1 MIFSK
6 QKLDKAFT
14 YMSKYYNKIL
24 FIDLET
30 DQFDQFLPIKV
41 NDREWQTFTYT
52 EVKSFSDW
60 VAEFFESPF
69 YSSNGDNT
77 QLVKSIM
84 TLRNLEKL
92 KQVTTPIT
100 MEYKKIIDGVLHDI
114 MLEFIPIENNQ
125 AYLFVKDLYLMQK
138 GIYEYED

>member
-6 QKLDKAFT
+6 QNLDKAFT

-30 DQFDQFLPIKV
+30 DQFSPIKV
-41 NDREWQTFTYT
+41 NDNDT

-60 VAEFFESPF
+60 AAVFFQSPF

-100 MEYKKIIDGVLHDI
+100 MEYKKIIDNVFHDI
-114 MLEFIPIENNQ
+114 MIEFIPIKNKQ

-138 GIYEYED
+138 GICEYED

>member
-6 QKLDKAFT
+6 QNLDKAFT

-30 DQFDQFLPIKV
+30 DNFSPIKV
-41 NDREWQTFTYT
+41 NDNDT

-60 VAEFFESPF
+60 IAEFFESPF
-69 YSSNGDNT
+69 YSSNGENT

-92 KQVTTPIT
+92 KQVTVPIT
-100 MEYKKIIDGVLHDI
+100 MEYKKIVDGVFHDI

>member
-6 QKLDKAFT
+6 QNLDKAFT
-14 YMSKYYNKIL
+14 YMSKYYNTIL

-30 DQFDQFLPIKV
+30 DQFSPIKIK
-41 NDREWQTFTYT
+41 DT

-60 VAEFFESPF
+60 ATGFFISPF

-100 MEYKKIIDGVLHDI
+100 MEYKKIVNNVFHDVMI
-114 MLEFIPIENNQ
+114 EFIPIENKQ

-138 GIYEYED
+138 GICEYED

>member
-14 YMSKYYNKIL
+14 YMSKYYNTIL

-30 DQFDQFLPIKV
+30 DQFSPIKV
-41 NDREWQTFTYT
+41 NDNDT
-52 EVKSFSDW
+52 EIKSFSDW
-60 VAEFFESPF
+60 AAVFFQSPF

-100 MEYKKIIDGVLHDI
+100 MEYKKIVDGVFHDI
-114 MLEFIPIENNQ
+114 MLEFIPIENKQ

-138 GIYEYED
+138 GIYEYEN

>member
-6 QKLDKAFT
+6 QNLDKAFT
-14 YMSKYYNKIL
+14 YMSKYYNTIL

-30 DQFDQFLPIKV
+30 DKFSPIKT
-41 NDREWQTFTYT
+41 NDT

-60 VAEFFESPF
+60 AAGFFQSPF

-100 MEYKKIIDGVLHDI
+100 MEYKKIIDNVFHDVMI
-114 MLEFIPIENNQ
+114 EFIPIENNQ
-125 AYLFVKDLYLMQK
+125 AYLFIKDLYLMQK
-138 GIYEYED
+138 GICENED

>member
-30 DQFDQFLPIKV
+30 DQFSPIKV

-60 VAEFFESPF
+60 AAGFFESPF

-100 MEYKKIIDGVLHDI
+100 MEYKKIIDGVFHDV

>member
-14 YMSKYYNKIL
+14 YMSKYYNTIL

-30 DQFDQFLPIKV
+30 DQFSPIKV
-41 NDREWQTFTYT
+41 NDNDT

-60 VAEFFESPF
+60 AAGFFQSPF

-100 MEYKKIIDGVLHDI
+100 MEYKKIVDGVFHDVMI
-114 MLEFIPIENNQ
+114 EFIPIENNQ
-125 AYLFVKDLYLMQK
+125 AYLFIKDLYLMQK

>member
-6 QKLDKAFT
+6 QNLDKAFT
-14 YMSKYYNKIL
+14 YMSKYYNTIL

-30 DQFDQFLPIKV
+30 DKFSPIKI
-41 NDREWQTFTYT
+41 NDNDT

-60 VAEFFESPF
+60 ADGFFQSPF

-100 MEYKKIIDGVLHDI
+100 MEYKKIINNVFHDI

-138 GIYEYED
+138 GICEYED

>member
-6 QKLDKAFT
+6 QELDKAFT
-14 YMSKYYNKIL
+14 YMSKYYNTIL

-30 DQFDQFLPIKV
+30 DKFSPIKI
-41 NDREWQTFTYT
+41 NDT

-60 VAEFFESPF
+60 AAEFFQSPF

-100 MEYKKIIDGVLHDI
+100 MEYKKIIDNVFHDVMI
-114 MLEFIPIENNQ
+114 EFIPIENKQ

-138 GIYEYED
+138 GICKNED

>member
-14 YMSKYYNKIL
+14 YMSKYYNTIL

-30 DQFDQFLPIKV
+30 DQFSPIKV
-41 NDREWQTFTYT
+41 NDNDT

-60 VAEFFESPF
+60 AAVFFQSPF

-100 MEYKKIIDGVLHDI
+100 MEYKKIVDGVFHDI
-114 MLEFIPIENNQ
+114 MIEFIPIENNQ
-125 AYLFVKDLYLMQK
+125 VYLFIKDLYLMQK

>member
-6 QKLDKAFT
+6 QNLDKAFT

-30 DQFDQFLPIKV
+30 DQFSPIKI
-41 NDREWQTFTYT
+41 NDNDT

-60 VAEFFESPF
+60 VAGFFQSPF

-92 KQVTTPIT
+92 KQVSTPIT
-100 MEYKKIIDGVLHDI
+100 MEYKKIVDSVFHDV

-125 AYLFVKDLYLMQK
+125 AYLFIKDLYLMQK

>member
-6 QKLDKAFT
+6 QNLDKAFT
-14 YMSKYYNKIL
+14 YMSKYYNTIL

-30 DQFDQFLPIKV
+30 DKFSPIKIK
-41 NDREWQTFTYT
+41 DT

-60 VAEFFESPF
+60 AAEFFISPL

-100 MEYKKIIDGVLHDI
+100 MEYKKIIDNVFHDVMI
-114 MLEFIPIENNQ
+114 EFIPIENKQ

-138 GIYEYED
+138 GICENED

>member
-14 YMSKYYNKIL
+14 YMSKYYNTIL

-30 DQFDQFLPIKV
+30 DQFSPIKV
-41 NDREWQTFTYT
+41 NDNDT

-60 VAEFFESPF
+60 AAGFFQSPF

-100 MEYKKIIDGVLHDI
+100 MEYKKIIDGVFHDVMI
-114 MLEFIPIENNQ
+114 EFIPIENNQ
-125 AYLFVKDLYLMQK
+125 AYLFIKDLYLMQK

>member
-1 MIFSK
+1 MIFNK
-6 QKLDKAFT
+6 QNLDKAFT
-14 YMSKYYNKIL
+14 YMSKYYNTIL
-24 FIDLET
+24 LIDLET
-30 DQFDQFLPIKV
+30 DKFSPIKI
-41 NDREWQTFTYT
+41 NDT

-60 VAEFFESPF
+60 ADEFFQSPF

-100 MEYKKIIDGVLHDI
+100 MEYKKIINNVFHDI

-138 GIYEYED
+138 GICEYED

>member
-6 QKLDKAFT
+6 QNLDKAFT

-30 DQFDQFLPIKV
+30 DQFSPIKI
-41 NDREWQTFTYT
+41 NDNDT

-60 VAEFFESPF
+60 VARFFQSPF

-100 MEYKKIIDGVLHDI
+100 MEYKKIVDGVFHDVMI
-114 MLEFIPIENNQ
+114 EFIPIENKQ

-138 GIYEYED
+138 GICEYED

>member
-6 QKLDKAFT
+6 QNLDKAFT
-14 YMSKYYNKIL
+14 YMSKYYNTIL

-30 DQFDQFLPIKV
+30 DQFSPIKI
-41 NDREWQTFTYT
+41 NDT

-60 VAEFFESPF
+60 AAGFFQTPF

-100 MEYKKIIDGVLHDI
+100 MEYKKIIDNVFHDVMI
-114 MLEFIPIENNQ
+114 EFIPIENNQ

-138 GIYEYED
+138 GICENED

>member
-14 YMSKYYNKIL
+14 YMSKYYNTIL

-30 DQFDQFLPIKV
+30 DQFSPIKV
-41 NDREWQTFTYT
+41 NDNDT

-60 VAEFFESPF
+60 AAVFFQSPF

-92 KQVTTPIT
+92 KQVTTPII
-100 MEYKKIIDGVLHDI
+100 MEYKKIINNMFHDVMI
-114 MLEFIPIENNQ
+114 EFIPIENNQ
-125 AYLFVKDLYLMQK
+125 AYLFIKDLYLMQK

>member
-14 YMSKYYNKIL
+14 YMSKYYNTIL

-30 DQFDQFLPIKV
+30 DQFSPIKV
-41 NDREWQTFTYT
+41 NDNDT

-60 VAEFFESPF
+60 AAGFFESPF

-100 MEYKKIIDGVLHDI
+100 MEYKKIIDGVFHDV

>member
-14 YMSKYYNKIL
+14 YMSKYYNTIL

-30 DQFDQFLPIKV
+30 DQFSPIKV
-41 NDREWQTFTYT
+41 NDNDT

-60 VAEFFESPF
+60 AAVFFQSPF

-100 MEYKKIIDGVLHDI
+100 MEYKKIINNMFHDVMI
-114 MLEFIPIENNQ
+114 EFIPIENKQ
-125 AYLFVKDLYLMQK
+125 AYLFIKDLYLMQK

>member
-1 MIFSK
+1 MIFNK
-6 QKLDKAFT
+6 QNLDKAFT
-14 YMSKYYNKIL
+14 YMSKYYNTIL

-30 DQFDQFLPIKV
+30 DQFSPIKIK
-41 NDREWQTFTYT
+41 DT

-60 VAEFFESPF
+60 AAEFFQSPF

-92 KQVTTPIT
+92 KQVTTPII
-100 MEYKKIIDGVLHDI
+100 MEYKKIIDNVFHDVMI
-114 MLEFIPIENNQ
+114 EFIPIENKQ

-138 GIYEYED
+138 GICENED

>member
-6 QKLDKAFT
+6 QNLDKAFT
-14 YMSKYYNKIL
+14 YMSKYYNTIL

-30 DQFDQFLPIKV
+30 DKFSPIKI
-41 NDREWQTFTYT
+41 NDNDT

-60 VAEFFESPF
+60 AAGFFISPF

-100 MEYKKIIDGVLHDI
+100 MEYKKIINNKFHDVMI
-114 MLEFIPIENNQ
+114 EFIPIENNQ

>member
-14 YMSKYYNKIL
+14 YMSKYYNTIL

-30 DQFDQFLPIKV
+30 DQFSPIKV
-41 NDREWQTFTYT
+41 NDNDT

-60 VAEFFESPF
+60 AAVFFQSPF

-100 MEYKKIIDGVLHDI
+100 MEYKKIINNMFHDVMI
-114 MLEFIPIENNQ
+114 EFIPIENNK
-125 AYLFVKDLYLMQK
+125 AYLFIKDLYLMQK